1 MIAVQSSE
9 FRQPIENAIANGM
22 KIVIWHQI
30 PSSGGLQEWF
40 LVSSLEGLD
49 KVISKGHVASAF
61 TAYEWIEVLPSQ
73 KMNQVWLKQTLAIL
87 EQESQNL
94 MLLMKSAS
102 QEGIEPIQ
110 LTWIGESDD
119 IQGYYE
125 KHGDSKVVVGRTPS
139 LSFGEIIRGYYPDK
153 NGNPKSAPY

>member
-1 MIAVQSSE
+1 MISVQNSE
-9 FRQPIENAIANGM
+9 FRQPIEKAIANGM
-22 KIVIWHQI
+22 EVVIWHQI

-40 LVSSLEGLD
+40 LISSLEGLD
-49 KVISKGHVASAF
+49 KVISKGSVASAF

-73 KMNQVWLKQTLAIL
+73 KMNQAWLKQALEML

-94 MLLMKSAS
+94 MLLIKSVL

-110 LTWIGESDD
+110 LTWVGELDD
-119 IQGYYE
+119 IQSYYE
-125 KHGDSKVVVGRTPS
+125 KHGDSNVVVGRIPS
-139 LSFGEIIRGYYPDK
+139 VSFGEIIRGYYPDE